1 MIGDVGSGK
10 TSLLRAILGE
20 LIYID
25 PKHIAS
31 SGEDERDQKY
41 YDELQKTLSNEE
53 ITESPIKKQG
63 SVSYVES

>member
-20 LIYID
+20 LVYID
-25 PKHIAS
+25 PKHIAN

-41 YDELQKTLSNEE
+41 YDEL
-53 ITESPIKKQG
+53 
-63 SVSYVES
+63 